1 MGELCTEGHT
11 KTPAS
16 SRMQKQQRKFGMGV
30 DWFVSPNNF
39 EVIVGRSAASNE
51 RVSFELAP
59 KNGLWFHAACP
70 GAHVAFM
77 CAETSVKKEDI
88 EFAAAIAGWHSKA
101 RGEALVTVNYCSTKN
116 VWKVP
121 FSPLGK
127 VMIIGQCKSIQVTP
141 KLPKHV
147 DGTT

>member
-1 MGELCTEGHT
+1 MQCPLLITQAQAEIEKWRIAKASVEKWKSLGFLMDNKEAILKLHGELCTEGHT

-77 CAETSVKKEDI
+77 C
-88 EFAAAIAGWHSKA
+88 
-101 RGEALVTVNYCSTKN
+101 
-116 VWKVP
+116 
-121 FSPLGK
+121 
-127 VMIIGQCKSIQVTP
+127 
-141 KLPKHV
+141 
-147 DGTT
+147 